1 MNEFYC
7 MISIAE
13 RSRLRDFLNYYKRS
27 GVQVGMVSLA
37 YGTAVSETL
46 NALGL
51 EATEKVV
58 ISSFVTR
65 ESWNRLKPGLKK
77 ELEIDLPGN
86 GIVFIVPMSSVGGKK
101 QLSFLVQGQP
111 FAVKEESKLTDTK
124 YELLIVISNIGYSER
139 VMDAA
144 RSANAGGGTV
154 LHAKGT
160 GMQGAEQFLGVT
172 LASEKEMIYIVVQKD
187 NKNIVMRA
195 IMDKVGLDSKAQSV
209 VFSLPVTA
217 TAGLRFPEPETEDL
231 PDAAPAENSSA
242 SPD

>member
-1 MNEFYC
+1 MNEFFC
-7 MISIAE
+7 MIAIAE
-13 RSRLRDFLNYYKRS
+13 RNRLQKFLNFFRQN
-27 GVQVGMVSLA
+27 GILVGMVSLA

-46 NALGL
+46 NSLGL

-65 ESWNRLKPGLKK
+65 ESWNRLKPGLKR

-101 QLSFLVQGQP
+101 QLSFLTRGQS
-111 FAVKEESKLTDTK
+111 FTVKEESRLTDTR

-172 LASEKEMIYIVVQKD
+172 LASEKEMIYIVVQKEQ
-187 NKNIVMRA
+187 KNEVMRA
-195 IMDKVGLDSKAQSV
+195 IMDKVGLDSRAQSI

-217 TAGLRFPEPETEDL
+217 TAGIRFPEPEGEDL
-231 PDAAPAENSSA
+231 PET
-242 SPD
+242 SPLPQ

>member
-1 MNEFYC
+1 MHEFYC
-7 MISIAE
+7 MITIAE
-13 RSRLRDFLNYYKRS
+13 RSKLRKFLDYYKS
-27 GVQVGMVSLA
+27 QGVTVGLVSLA

-51 EATEKVV
+51 EATEKV
-58 ISSFVTR
+58 IITSFVTR
-65 ESWNRLKPGLKK
+65 QTWNKLKPGLRK

-101 QLSFLVQGQP
+101 QLAFLTNGQH
-111 FAVKEESKLTDTK
+111 FTVKEESRLIDTK

-172 LASEKEMIYIVVQKD
+172 LASEKEMIYIVVQKE
-187 NKNIVMRA
+187 NKNNVMRA
-195 IMDKVGLDSKAQSV
+195 IMDKVGLDTKAQSV

-217 TAGLRFPEPETEDL
+217 TAGIRFPEPETEDL
-231 PDAAPAENSSA
+231 PDPSPAP
-242 SPD
+242 